1 MCGFEWKEFDFGN
14 YKAISAF
21 QLVFTDNCKSPL
33 FLAKDTTGDNL
44 KQVRFDENK
53 VIRTIHGDAA
63 KYHMKKIHLKDKDN
77 SEIAKI
83 EAFNNNPGQEMHLN
97 EGEAII
103 GVYGHKDA

>member
-1 MCGFEWKEFDFGN
+1 
-14 YKAISAF
+14 
-21 QLVFTDNCKSPL
+21 L

-63 KYHMKKIHLKDKDN
+63 GFNMKKIHLKDKDN
-77 SEIAKI
+77 NEIAKI
-83 EAFNNNPGQEMHLN
+83 EAFNDNPGQEMHLN

-103 GVYGHKDA
+103 GVYGHKDTINFFYNLGFIVWTPHYD